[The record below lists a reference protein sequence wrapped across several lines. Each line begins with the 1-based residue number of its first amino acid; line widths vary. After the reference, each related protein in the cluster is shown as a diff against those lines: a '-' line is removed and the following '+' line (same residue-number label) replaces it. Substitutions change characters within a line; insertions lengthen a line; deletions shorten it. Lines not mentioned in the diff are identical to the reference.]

1 VPLLG
6 VILDTNAA
14 RDIALPLL
22 SIISNVVGAKALVPL
37 AVNVIVHVPP
47 AATVAQGAEVCVTF
61 AGNWV
66 ASACT
71 LLTV

>member
-1 VPLLG
+1 
-6 VILDTNAA
+6 
-14 RDIALPLL
+14 
-22 SIISNVVGAKALVPL
+22 
-37 AVNVIVHVPP
+37 VHVPP